1 MATAL
6 EGCSENA
13 TVEREYELAESS
25 VPVKCG
31 FMNLVFT

>member
-1 MATAL
+1 MTTAL

-25 VPVKCG
+25 VPVNG
-31 FMNLVFT
+31 GVINLVFT

>member
-25 VPVKCG
+25 VPVNGG